1 MNWQL
6 PLVFAQDVT
15 TDLVERVQ
23 KTTIDGTTVPES
35 SVIRGGTS
43 NPFTAEYW
51 FPEQA
56 SSFAGEVDYLFMG
69 IFWISLVFFIAIVG
83 VMTYFCLKYRRKG
96 DKIEPEPS
104 SSHNTAIEILW
115 SVLPSI
121 LLVWMFY
128 VGAES
133 YFNMRI
139 PKEEAEEIKVT
150 AYQFGWTFTYPNG
163 DIATEL
169 HLVKDRPVNLRM
181 QSKDV
186 LHSFYVSAFR
196 QKQDIV
202 PGRYTYA
209 YIEPIKT
216 GVYRLSCNE
225 YCGEGH
231 SKMRTACIV
240 HETEEERKEKTK
252 WIVSSHTPAENGK
265 RIYQIHC
272 SGCHNIDG
280 QAGTGPALNL
290 TWGRNAEFEGADPL
304 TVDAD
309 YVLESI
315 WEPSAKIVKGYGVAG
330 QPSKMNSFK
339 GVLSQEDVDYV
350 IEYMKFLQ
358 DPSST
363 TDKKV
368 EELETEKN

>member
-1 MNWQL
+1 MNWYL
-6 PLVFAQDVT
+6 PLILAQDT
-15 TDLVERVQ
+15 TEKLRERVEN
-23 KTTIDGTTVPES
+23 TTISGTTVPDS
-35 SVIRGGTS
+35 AIHRDGTS
-43 NPFTAEYW
+43 NPFATEYW

-69 IFWISLVFFIAIVG
+69 IFWISLIFFVGIVG
-83 VMTYFCLKYRRKG
+83 VMTYFCIVYRRKG
-96 DKIEPEPS
+96 DVIDPQPS

-139 PKEEAEEIKVT
+139 PKDDAEEIKVT

-163 DIATEL
+163 DITTEL
-169 HLVKDRPVNLRM
+169 HLVKDQPVNLRM

-209 YIEPIKT
+209 YIEPTEPGI
-216 GVYRLSCNE
+216 YRLSCNE
-225 YCGEGH
+225 YCGDGH

-240 HETEEERKEKTK
+240 HDSEQDRLENTM
-252 WIVSSHTPAENGK
+252 WIVPEHPPWKNGE

-280 QAGTGPALNL
+280 KAATGPALNL
-290 TWGRNAEFEGADPL
+290 TWGRPATFAKAAPL
-304 TVDAD
+304 TVDD
-309 YVLESI
+309 NYIRESI
-315 WEPSAKIVKGYGVAG
+315 INPSAKIVEGYGAAG
-330 QPSKMNSFK
+330 SISKMNSFQ
-339 GVLSQEDVDYV
+339 GVLQPEEIDYV
-350 IEYMKFLQ
+350 IEYLKKLQ
-358 DPSST
+358 NESVSEKT
-363 TDKKV
+363 V
-368 EELETEKN
+368 GELQAESGE